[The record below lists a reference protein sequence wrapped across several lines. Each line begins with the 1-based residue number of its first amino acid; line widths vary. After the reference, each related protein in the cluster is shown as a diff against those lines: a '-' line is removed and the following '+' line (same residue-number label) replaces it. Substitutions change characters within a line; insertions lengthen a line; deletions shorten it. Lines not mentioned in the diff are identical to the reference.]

1 MQKRTVEAG
10 GLSIAICEAGTG
22 ERHLLLVHGFTG
34 AKEDFGEVLD
44 RFADAGWH
52 AVAPDLRGHGST
64 SQPASEDAYGLEL
77 FADDVW
83 GLVDAM
89 GWDRFVLLGHSLG
102 GMIAQVAAARQP
114 SRLRGL
120 VLMDT
125 SHGPPDGVDDSLMDL
140 GLAVVREHGMETL
153 RALQDEHAAPLDTP
167 AAVRLRAERPEW
179 EDFERRK
186 FLACSPAMW
195 AATAPEMLSQADR
208 LDSLATLTMPVLVV
222 VGEQDDPFLGHAQR
236 MAKAIRTA
244 RLVVIPDA
252 GHSPQFENTA
262 AWWDALASFLEEV
275 A

>member
-1 MQKRTVEAG
+1 MQERTVEAG

-77 FADDVW
+77 FADDLW
-83 GLVDAM
+83 GLVDA
-89 GWDRFVLLGHSLG
+89 
-102 GMIAQVAAARQP
+102 
-114 SRLRGL
+114 
-120 VLMDT
+120 
-125 SHGPPDGVDDSLMDL
+125 
-140 GLAVVREHGMETL
+140 
-153 RALQDEHAAPLDTP
+153 
-167 AAVRLRAERPEW
+167 
-179 EDFERRK
+179 
-186 FLACSPAMW
+186 
-195 AATAPEMLSQADR
+195 
-208 LDSLATLTMPVLVV
+208 
-222 VGEQDDPFLGHAQR
+222 GEQDDPFLGHAQR
-236 MAKAIRTA
+236 MARAIRTA

>member
-34 AKEDFGEVLD
+34 A
-44 RFADAGWH
+44 
-52 AVAPDLRGHGST
+52 
-64 SQPASEDAYGLEL
+64 
-77 FADDVW
+77 
-83 GLVDAM
+83 
-89 GWDRFVLLGHSLG
+89 
-102 GMIAQVAAARQP
+102 
-114 SRLRGL
+114 
-120 VLMDT
+120 
-125 SHGPPDGVDDSLMDL
+125 
-140 GLAVVREHGMETL
+140 
-153 RALQDEHAAPLDTP
+153 
-167 AAVRLRAERPEW
+167 W

-222 VGEQDDPFLGHAQR
+222 VGEQDDSFLGHAQR

-252 GHSPQFENTA
+252 GHSPQFENTE